1 MRQIGY
7 DEQEEESNERKVNS
21 RQDADNHR
29 FRYIVPNEG
38 SNADDMERGR
48 ESDESI
54 TRIRIA
60 GLRRCEVSGTGEGE
74 LDDRQ

>member
-38 SNADDMERGR
+38 SNADDMERGQ

-54 TRIRIA
+54 SRI
-60 GLRRCEVSGTGEGE
+60 GLRHCEVSETGEGE